1 MRVCRA
7 APEEVMRQA
16 ECLINRQRYVSS
28 FPRSRSGI
36 QCRRHRFSEMREEQP
51 AVEVLRYLQ
60 TDVAGHTPPYELII
74 RIYVD
79 LPATERIIQIRH
91 VQSDMDPFG

>member
-1 MRVCRA
+1 
-7 APEEVMRQA
+7 
-16 ECLINRQRYVSS
+16 
-28 FPRSRSGI
+28 
-36 QCRRHRFSEMREEQP
+36 MREEQP

-91 VQSDMDPFG
+91 VESDMDPFG